1 MKPGKSLGANLAL
14 AGASLL
20 ATLVVFALGYEVV
33 ANVRYYRWRA
43 SFDNNGWLG
52 KLTVRSP
59 NPVLMWEYR
68 PYGEA
73 GGLRTNRHGFRDV
86 DYQTPAKPAGTRRIA
101 FIGDSI
107 TLGMGVVPRDTFVSR
122 VGEMAAEAGLPVQT
136 FNFAVDGYNALQI
149 RELLTAKVLAFEPDG
164 VVYVLCLND
173 FDFTD
178 SSGHK
183 IRYFRRPL
191 SFFLQDMERQRR
203 NLLRIEFHRYHFGK
217 RRGEVFRALVEM
229 RDVLVSRRADW
240 LLVIAPVFPD
250 RAGDPDYF
258 AHYPLRDLHEAILH
272 FAAEHGIAAHDLAE
286 DFRRQPPPPERYF
299 LDLWHLS
306 PEGHRVVADGLWPLL
321 RPSSPEGP

>member
-1 MKPGKSLGANLAL
+1 MKLGRGLRANLAL

-20 ATLVVFALGYEVV
+20 AALLVFALGYEAV
-33 ANVRYYRWRA
+33 ATIRYYRWRA
-43 SFDNNGWLG
+43 SFDNYGWLG

-73 GGLRTNRHGFRDV
+73 GGLRTNRWGFRDV
-86 DYQTPAKPAGTRRIA
+86 DYETPAKPPGVERIA

-122 VGEMAAEAGLPVQT
+122 VGEMAARSGRPAQT
-136 FNFAVDGYNALQI
+136 LNFAVDGYNAVQI
-149 RELLTAKVLAFEPDG
+149 RELLTSKVLAFEPDR

-183 IRYFRRPL
+183 IRYFRRPV

-217 RRGEVFRALVEM
+217 HRDEVFRALEEM
-229 RDVLVSRRADW
+229 RDLLAGNHAD
-240 LLVIAPVFPD
+240 LLLAVAPVFPD
-250 RAGDPDYF
+250 KPGDAGYF
-258 AHYPLRDLHEAILH
+258 SHYPLHDLHQEILR
-272 FAAEHGIAAHDLAE
+272 FAAEQGIPAHDLAE

-306 PEGHRVVADGLWPLL
+306 AEGHRVVADGLWPRL
-321 RPSSPEGP
+321 RSSS